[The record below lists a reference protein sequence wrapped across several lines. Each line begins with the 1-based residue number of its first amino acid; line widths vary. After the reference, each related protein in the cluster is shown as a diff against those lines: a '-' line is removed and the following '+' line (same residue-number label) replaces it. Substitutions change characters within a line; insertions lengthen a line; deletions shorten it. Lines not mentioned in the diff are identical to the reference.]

1 MIVAMRFL
9 CIFLHYVL
17 DLYMKILYLPQVF
30 VNMLVKLQKKFPL
43 SKTYD
48 LNKVELN
55 QLKSKFKFT
64 NFFANF

>member
-1 MIVAMRFL
+1 MIVAKRFL

-55 QLKSKFKFT
+55 
-64 NFFANF
+64 